1 MSIYPPVAINF
12 CPARDAQALSVEI
25 CVASQYSEAA
35 PVWERLIPD
44 THFFLKKT
52 WLEAVESAL
61 PYDMRLL
68 YLSFMKA
75 GRPVGA
81 AICQIQR
88 FRAGESLPSLRETP
102 NSRCALNNIAHWL
115 SRKVAAN
122 FKTDLVVCG
131 NLLLTGEHGYYFDSR
146 HVAEDAAALM
156 LEKGLRELSQR
167 LQTEGQRASIWLI
180 KDILPRRSTLTRSL
194 TDTGFTPF
202 YIQPNMRMAL
212 PFAHFE
218 KYLEGMSAKYRANIK
233 RALNKRRDI
242 RTEEL
247 STPQLEY
254 LQAPMFALYQ
264 QVVGDAEF
272 NMVKLRP
279 DYFLVLKKKL
289 GQGFRV
295 WGYFAEDRLLGFFSS
310 IKHGDTTEAHFLG
323 YDKNEN
329 ARYQLYLNMLVDLVR
344 TAIESQSRELILG
357 RTAPE
362 IKSSIGA
369 EPEDY
374 LCFIRAQNPL
384 ANKVAKPVLDRLIPK
399 TEWKQRHPFRKTA
412 EHSDPD

>member
-1 MSIYPPVAINF
+1 M
-12 CPARDAQALSVEI
+12 
-25 CVASQYSEAA
+25 
-35 PVWERLIPD
+35 
-44 THFFLKKT
+44 
-52 WLEAVESAL
+52 
-61 PYDMRLL
+61 
-68 YLSFMKA
+68 
-75 GRPVGA
+75 
-81 AICQIQR
+81 
-88 FRAGESLPSLRETP
+88 
-102 NSRCALNNIAHWL
+102 NNIAHWL

-122 FKTDLVVCG
+122 FRTDLIVCG

-146 HVAEDAAALM
+146 FVAEDEAALM

-167 LQTEGQRASIWLI
+167 LQSEGQRASFWLI
-180 KDILPRRSTLTRSL
+180 KDIPPRRSALAQTL

-202 YIQPNMRMAL
+202 YIQPNMRVAL

-218 KYLEGMSAKYRANIK
+218 DYLEAMSAKYRANLK
-233 RALNKRRDI
+233 RALNKKRDL

-247 STPQLEY
+247 DTLQLKY

-279 DYFLVLKKKL
+279 DYFFVLKKKL

-295 WGYFAEDRLLGFFSS
+295 WGYFAGDRLLGFFSA
-310 IKHGDTTEAHFLG
+310 IKHGDATEAHFLG

-329 ARYQLYLNMLVDLVR
+329 ARYQLYLNMLIDLAR
-344 TAIESQSRELILG
+344 EAIQSQSRELILG
-357 RTAPE
+357 RTALE

-384 ANKVAKPVLDRLIPK
+384 ANKVAKPLLDRIIPK
-399 TEWKQRHPFRKTA
+399 TTWKQRHPFRKSG
-412 EHSDPD
+412 ESPDPD